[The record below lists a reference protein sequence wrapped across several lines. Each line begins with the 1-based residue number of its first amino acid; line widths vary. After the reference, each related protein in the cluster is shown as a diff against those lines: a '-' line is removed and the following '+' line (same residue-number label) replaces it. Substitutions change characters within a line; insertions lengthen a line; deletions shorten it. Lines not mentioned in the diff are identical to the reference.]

1 MSTLGTRIKEA
12 REQKSLLQSDLAKL
26 IGAKSS
32 GVISNWE
39 KDLSKPDANK
49 IVKLCQALDVSAS
62 YLLDY
67 FGDDDFEIMP
77 HEMELIKNYRSLDNH
92 GKEIVTL
99 IIHKELQRCAASP
112 SPDAPTSKDNAEN
125 RIPDVDTVL
134 EEIKNKTDGKKAI

>member
-77 HEMELIKNYRSLDNH
+77 HEIELIKNYRSLDNH

-112 SPDAPTSKDNAEN
+112 SPDAPTSKDYAEN

>member
-26 IGAKSS
+26 IGVKSS

-77 HEMELIKNYRSLDNH
+77 HEIELIKNYRSLDNH

-99 IIHKELQRCAASP
+99 IVHKELIVFYSLSIPATLHHIAS
-112 SPDAPTSKDNAEN
+112 
-125 RIPDVDTVL
+125 
-134 EEIKNKTDGKKAI
+134 KKYNYTRARKGERV

>member
-26 IGAKSS
+26 IGVKSS

-77 HEMELIKNYRSLDNH
+77 HEIELIKNYRSLDNH

-99 IIHKELQRCAASP
+99 IVHKELQRCAASP
-112 SPDAPTSKDNAEN
+112 SPGATAHKDHTEN
-125 RIPDVDTVL
+125 RTPDVDAVL
-134 EEIKNKTDGKKAI
+134 EEIKNKTSGKKAI

>member
-12 REQKSLLQSDLAKL
+12 REQKSLLQSDLARL

-77 HEMELIKNYRSLDNH
+77 HEIELIKNYRSLDNH

-112 SPDAPTSKDNAEN
+112 SPDAPTSKDRADPSDRCASE
-125 RIPDVDTVL
+125 VL
-134 EEIKNKTDGKKAI
+134 KNIHDSEMKSAL

>member
-12 REQKSLLQSDLAKL
+12 REQKSLLQSDLARL

-77 HEMELIKNYRSLDNH
+77 HEIELIKNYRSLDNH

-99 IIHKELQRCAASP
+99 IIHKELQRCAASL
-112 SPDAPTSKDNAEN
+112 SPDAPTSKDYTEN
-125 RIPDVDTVL
+125 RIPDVDAAL

>member
-26 IGAKSS
+26 IGVKSS

-77 HEMELIKNYRSLDNH
+77 HEIELIKNYRSLDNH

-99 IIHKELQRCAASP
+99 IVHKELQRCAAST
-112 SPDAPTSKDNAEN
+112 SPAAPTSKDQAKNKG
-125 RIPDVDTVL
+125 PDVDAAL
-134 EEIKNKTDGKKAI
+134 EEIKSRTAGKKAI